1 MPLGA
6 PPRIILRQFLAEAV
20 ILCIFGG
27 VGGAASGR
35 ACSILVRAAFHW
47 PTHASP
53 AAVGVTARVG
63 LVFGYHPAGRASRL
77 DPIEALR
84 YE

>member
-1 MPLGA
+1 MPLGLRRGSSCGDSS
-6 PPRIILRQFLAEAV
+6 PRPVILR
-20 ILCIFGG
+20 IFGE

-35 ACSILVRAAFHW
+35 ACSILVRAPFHW
-47 PTHASP
+47 TTHASP
-53 AAVGVTARVG
+53 AAVGATARVG
-63 LVFGYHPAGRASRL
+63 LVFGYYPAGRGSRL

>member
-6 PPRIILRQFLAEAV
+6 PPRIILRQFLAE
-20 ILCIFGG
+20 GG
-27 VGGAASGR
+27 DPVYVRSGGRQHRR
-35 ACSILVRAAFHW
+35 ACSILVRAVLHW

-53 AAVGVTARVG
+53 AAVGVTASVG
-63 LVFGYHPAGRASRL
+63 LVFGYYSAGGASRL
-77 DPIEALR
+77 DPIETLR